1 MNTAKFLE
9 DNSDIKKLLL
19 KENENIKK
27 ALDISTDSEKITE
40 ISLIAKGSTNHSY
53 LIRTTKN
60 NYVLRVPGIGSSEMV
75 VRYLEK
81 EIYDL
86 LKDYDISD
94 QVVYLN
100 PETGIK
106 ISLYCENARFLDLT
120 KENEVKL
127 FLKTVKKLHG
137 LNLKC
142 SSKYDFYEHIEKYE
156 KLINTP
162 SCFEDYE
169 AVKSDIIHLKEFTD
183 TCSAEYTLIHNDL
196 SCENCL
202 FYKGENGEE
211 KCILIDFEYA
221 AMQCPAADI
230 AYFCVFSDLNESEVD
245 AIIKEYFE
253 TEYAPDK
260 YTQVYAYIAIN
271 AFLHS
276 NWLELKIS
284 LEDEKKESRRKESVK
299 AYNMA
304 KLYYKKCEEA
314 SKCQKLKEQ

>member
-9 DNSDIKKLLL
+9 DNSDIKQILLE
-19 KENENIKK
+19 ENEKIKK
-27 ALDISTDSEKITE
+27 SLDVFTDSEKTTE

-53 LIRTTKN
+53 LVRTTKN

-94 QVVYLN
+94 KVVYLN

-142 SSKYDFYEHIEKYE
+142 SSKYDFYEYIEKYE
-156 KLINTP
+156 KLRNTH

-183 TCSAEYTLIHNDL
+183 ACSDEYTLIHNDL

-202 FYKGENGEE
+202 FYKGENVEE

-230 AYFCVFSDLNESEVD
+230 AYFCVFSELDEA
-245 AIIKEYFE
+245 AIDKIIEDYYE
-253 TEYAPDK
+253 DDCSVENYAR
-260 YTQVYAYIAIN
+260 VYAYIALN
-271 AFLHS
+271 ALLHS
-276 NWLELKIS
+276 NWLELKLS
-284 LEDEKKESRRKESVK
+284 LEDVHKEKRTKESIK
-299 AYNMA
+299 AFNLA
-304 KLYYKKCEEA
+304 KLYYKKFEEVKNA
-314 SKCQKLKEQ
+314 

>member
-1 MNTAKFLE
+1 MNTADFLN
-9 DNSDIKKLLL
+9 DNNDIKQLLL
-19 KENENIKK
+19 EENEKIKK
-27 ALDISTDSEKITE
+27 ELDIFTDSEKITE
-40 ISLIAKGSTNHSY
+40 ISLMAKGSTNRSY
-53 LIRTTKN
+53 LVRTTKN
-60 NYVLRVPGIGSSEMV
+60 CYVLRIPGKGSSEMID
-75 VRYLEK
+75 RSLEK

-100 PETGIK
+100 SENGIK
-106 ISLYCENARFLDLT
+106 ISLYCENARFLELT

-127 FLKTVKKLHG
+127 FLKTVKKLHS
-137 LNLKC
+137 LNLQC
-142 SSKYDFYEHIEKYE
+142 SSKYDFYEYIEKYE
-156 KLINTP
+156 RLRNAP

-169 AVKSDIIHLKEFTD
+169 AVKSDIIHLKEFVKIH
-183 TCSAEYTLIHNDL
+183 SEGYTLIHNDL

-202 FYKGENGEE
+202 LYCGENGEE

-230 AYFCVFSDLNESEVD
+230 AYFCVFSNLNESEVD
-245 AIIKEYFE
+245 AIIKEYYE
-253 TEYAPDK
+253 NECTLDK

-276 NWLELKIS
+276 NWLELKMS

-299 AYNMA
+299 SYNMA
-304 KLYYKKCEEA
+304 KLYYKKCEENF
-314 SKCQKLKEQ
+314 KCQKLKEQ

>member
-1 MNTAKFLE
+1 MNTAEFLE
-9 DNSDIKKLLL
+9 SNSDIKQMLLE
-19 KENENIKK
+19 ENEKIKK
-27 ALDISTDSEKITE
+27 ELDIFENSEKITE

-53 LIRTTKN
+53 LVRTTKN

-106 ISLYCENARFLDLT
+106 ISLYCENARNLDLK
-120 KENEVKL
+120 KENEVEL
-127 FLKTVKKLHG
+127 FLKTVKKLHS
-137 LNLKC
+137 LNLQC
-142 SSKYDFYEHIEKYE
+142 SSKYDFYAYIEKYE
-156 KLINTP
+156 KLRNTP

-169 AVKSDIIHLKEFTD
+169 TVKSHILHLKEIVGIQSD
-183 TCSAEYTLIHNDL
+183 EYTLIHNDL

-202 FYKGENGEE
+202 FYKGENGED

-245 AIIKEYFE
+245 KIIKKYYEE
-253 TEYAPDK
+253 ECASDK

-304 KLYYKKCEEA
+304 KLYYKKCEENLNA
-314 SKCQKLKEQ
+314 KS